1 MGLYENIKIV
11 ASSKGKSINK
21 MEQELG
27 FARSSISKFNANTPS
42 IDKVQTI
49 ADYLGVTIDYLMNP
63 TASKEEDTERDVSI
77 NEVLDSLL
85 RSLDNGTGLYPSGKA
100 PQTVAEKVALA
111 NSIRLVME
119 TVDSMDK

>member
-1 MGLYENIKIV
+1 M
-11 ASSKGKSINK
+11 
-21 MEQELG
+21 
-27 FARSSISKFNANTPS
+27 
-42 IDKVQTI
+42 DKVLKLSKM
-49 ADYLGVTIDYLMNP
+49 LGTTPAYIMEGNDDAELNN
-63 TASKEEDTERDVSI
+63 EDENVDI

-111 NSIRLVME
+111 NSIKLVME